1 MRELI
6 EQFDLLY
13 PQYKFLPFSHSCC
26 IDEINNRGTDKF
38 QKLQI
43 DHVQGYFLDSS
54 FLKETTPFYQ
64 KAEAHQALR
73 KDCDGILFTEKDG
86 TIQIL
91 LCELKSKFAIGEIN
105 KAMHQL
111 VGSYMKLQAQLS
123 ILKSFRDKTIE
134 IKGLIASFSPETEVL
149 SIIQKR
155 KDIGDIENE
164 FCYALVTKKE
174 YTLNHAESHR
184 LYHPL
189 AVPEF
194 KIHYMGV
201 PEHRQTFAVDGR
213 LFI

>member
-6 EQFDLLY
+6 AQFDLLY

-73 KDCDGILFTEKDG
+73 KDCDGILFMEKG
-86 TIQIL
+86 STIQIL

-155 KDIGDIENE
+155 KDILQCAGTIRGQIMEV
-164 FCYALVTKKE
+164 CKKE
-174 YTLNHAESHR
+174 VSLQKKRIY
-184 LYHPL
+184 
-189 AVPEF
+189 
-194 KIHYMGV
+194 
-201 PEHRQTFAVDGR
+201 GR
-213 LFI
+213 REDNIFDERGKEDTPVEQ